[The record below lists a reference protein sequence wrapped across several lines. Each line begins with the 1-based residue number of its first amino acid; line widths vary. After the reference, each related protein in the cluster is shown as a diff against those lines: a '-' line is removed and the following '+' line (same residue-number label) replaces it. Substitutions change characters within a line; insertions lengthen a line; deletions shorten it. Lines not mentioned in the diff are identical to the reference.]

1 MRGLAYGIAA
11 IAAAG
16 IMIGIAMTPKSP
28 QSDGPSSSQPA
39 TAVSASPDVMT
50 QAGTLTLN
58 VPSMHCE
65 FSCYP
70 KIKETLE
77 TSEGIQEVEL
87 AKQKEEGVLDNRQ
100 VIVKYDAGFD
110 LNAAL
115 ARLAEQ
121 GYDDTEVVQ

>member
-16 IMIGIAMTPKSP
+16 IMIGIAMTPKSN
-28 QSDGPSSSQPA
+28 DATGPASAASA
-39 TAVSASPDVMT
+39 TDVSASPDVMP

-58 VPSMHCE
+58 VPNMHCE

-70 KIKETLE
+70 KVKETLE
-77 TSEGIQEVEL
+77 AADGIQEVEL
-87 AKQKEEGVLDNRQ
+87 AEQKEEGVLDNRQ

-110 LNAAL
+110 INAAL
-115 ARLAEQ
+115 ALLASK
-121 GYDDTEVVQ
+121 GYDETEVVQ